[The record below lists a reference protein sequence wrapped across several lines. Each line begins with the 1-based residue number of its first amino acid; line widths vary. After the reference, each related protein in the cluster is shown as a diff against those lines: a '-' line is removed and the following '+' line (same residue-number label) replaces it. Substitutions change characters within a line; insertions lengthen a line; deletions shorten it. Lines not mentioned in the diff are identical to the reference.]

1 MDIQVMEAISATLRG
16 EIEKAAN
23 LSLNCVMCG
32 LCAARC
38 PAEITP
44 YGILLLCRRI
54 YGRYIQVPLIDIP
67 PRIHEIKSGKYD
79 VELDQLE
86 RLDVDCLKELYQK
99 AQADKRII

>member
-1 MDIQVMEAISATLRG
+1 MDIRVMDAISEALRG
-16 EIEKAAN
+16 NVEKAAN

-38 PAEITP
+38 PAELTP

-54 YGRYIQVPLIDIP
+54 YGRYIQVRLLDIP
-67 PRIHEIKSGKYD
+67 PRIQEIEEGKYD
-79 VELDQLE
+79 AELDQLTM
-86 RLDVDCLKELYQK
+86 LDTEKIKKLYEE